1 MSQGADIDRRVRFMG
16 MDGKVREALREAGPF
31 IEAQLPRALDAFYEV
46 VRAWPETRSF
56 FGDEGQIQRAHQAQL
71 RHWRQLARAEFDGA
85 YVEAVRR
92 VGLMHA
98 RIGLEPRWYI
108 GGYSLVLSHLIEAAM
123 GRDGRR
129 KPLPA
134 EALAPRVCALVQ
146 AALLDMDISISVYL
160 EAAEDRRREA
170 EAAAAAEQQALM
182 ASAFG
187 AAFEQLSGGDLT
199 VRVAAALPD
208 GYEKLRGDFNQAV
221 ERLCDS
227 MRQMA
232 DASHGMHA
240 GVGEIRQAA
249 DDLSRR
255 TERQAATLEQT
266 AAALDQ
272 ITTTVHRTA
281 AGADQALAVVGK
293 AKEEADRGGAVVG
306 EATEAMQAIEQS
318 SRQIS
323 QIIGVIDEIAFQT
336 NLLAL
341 NAGVEAAR
349 AGEAGR
355 GFAVVASEVR
365 QLAQRSAE
373 AAKEIKG
380 LIAASSERV
389 SAGVDL
395 VGRTG
400 EALHR
405 IAAQVGEVNTVVAD
419 IAVSAKEQ
427 AQSLKEVNQ
436 AVGQMDQATQQN
448 AAMVEQSTAA
458 SHALAGAADQVSAY
472 VGAFTL
478 SKAQGSLIGR
488 DQSGLRAVG

>member
-1 MSQGADIDRRVRFMG
+1 MG
-16 MDGKVREALREAGPF
+16 MDGAVRQALREAGPF
-31 IEAQLPRALDAFYEV
+31 IEDNLPKSLDAFYEV
-46 VRAWPETRSF
+46 VRVWPETRRF
-56 FGDEGQIQRAHQAQL
+56 FRDETHLKGAYDAQV
-71 RHWRQLARAEFDGA
+71 RHWRQLARAEFDTG

-92 VGLMHA
+92 VGLTHA

-108 GGYSLVLSHLIEAAM
+108 GGYSLVLGHLVEAAM
-123 GRDGRR
+123 KSDGRR
-129 KPLPA
+129 KPPPA
-134 EALAPRVCALVQ
+134 EAVAPRVVALVK
-146 AALLDMDISISVYL
+146 AALLDMDVAISVYL

-187 AAFEQLSGGDLT
+187 SALELLSGGDLT
-199 VRVAAALPD
+199 VRVDADLPA
-208 GYEKLRGDFNQAV
+208 GYEKLRGDFNSAV
-221 ERLCDS
+221 ERLGES
-227 MRQMA
+227 MRLMA
-232 DASHGMHA
+232 EASHAMHA

-255 TERQAATLEQT
+255 TERQAATLEET

-281 AGADQALAVVGK
+281 AGADQALAVVGR
-293 AKEEADRGGAVVG
+293 AKDEADAGGTVVG
-306 EATEAMQAIEQS
+306 EATVAMQAIEQS
-318 SRQIS
+318 SRQIA

-355 GFAVVASEVR
+355 GFAVVAAEVR

-373 AAKEIKG
+373 AAREIKG
-380 LIAASSERV
+380 LIAASNERV

-400 EALHR
+400 EALTR
-405 IAAQVGEVNTVVAD
+405 IAVQVGEVNTVVAD
-419 IAVSAKEQ
+419 IAMSAQEQ
-427 AQSLKEVNQ
+427 ARALKEVNQ

-458 SHALAGAADQVSAY
+458 SHALAGAAEQVTAY
-472 VGAFTL
+472 VGAFNL
-478 SKAQGSLIGR
+478 SKTAAGLIGR
-488 DQSGLRAVG
+488 DRPGLRAVVGG